1 MVDDR
6 GDDEDDRDRERDL
19 RDLPESIRK
28 RLEAMVPDL
37 VKRTVSAGVGAL
49 FATEENLRKL
59 AKDLPGAG
67 EVAGY
72 LATTADSTKDKVME
86 IIAREVR
93 EFLSTVNLGEEI
105 AKMLTALS
113 FEVKTE
119 IRFIPNS
126 ERYAGVEPDVK
137 AAVRVKRSDRRKT
150 RRDPEREPEPEDAK
164 LDDGTVDDRPRRRF
178 WRRGSS
184 GGSGGGGAPGGS
196 SSGEGGNGTSG
207 PAGGDPTENE

>member
-1 MVDDR
+1 MAD
-6 GDDEDDRDRERDL
+6 ERDEEREDEPVDPRE

-28 RLEAMVPDL
+28 RLEAMVPDM
-37 VKRTVSAGVGAL
+37 VKRTVSAGIGAL
-49 FATEENLRKL
+49 FATEENLRKI
-59 AKDLPGAG
+59 ARDLPGAG
-67 EVAGY
+67 DVAGY
-72 LATTADSTKDKVME
+72 LATTADSTKDKVLE

-93 EFLSTVNLGEEI
+93 EFLATVNLGEEI

-137 AAVRVKRSDRRKT
+137 AAVRLKRAERKAARR
-150 RRDPEREPEPEDAK
+150 RETTE
-164 LDDGTVDDRPRRRF
+164 DDRPPADKPGDESNGQDRSRRRF

-184 GGSGGGGAPGGS
+184 GEGNGSG
-196 SSGEGGNGTSG
+196 
-207 PAGGDPTENE
+207 GGDPTENE

>member
-1 MVDDR
+1 MA
-6 GDDEDDRDRERDL
+6 DERDEEGGDDRDRLSGE

-28 RLEAMVPDL
+28 RLEAMVPDM
-37 VKRTVSAGVGAL
+37 VKRTVSAGIGAL
-49 FATEENLRKL
+49 FATEENIRKL

-93 EFLSTVNLGEEI
+93 EFLTTVNLGEEI

-137 AAVRVKRSDRRKT
+137 AAVRVKRSDRRAS
-150 RRDPEREPEPEDAK
+150 RRRATTEDERPTSESVRADDPNGA
-164 LDDGTVDDRPRRRF
+164 RRRF
-178 WRRGSS
+178 WRRGT
-184 GGSGGGGAPGGS
+184 G
-196 SSGEGGNGTSG
+196 GEGGNNGTGGG
-207 PAGGDPTENE
+207 PGGAGGGSDPTENE